1 MKNKALLFYLICSLV
16 LGVITFLVSI
26 TSSLEKLEF
35 RSYDLLLKLKKDPP
49 ASDKI
54 VQINIDDGS
63 INQLGDWPWTR
74 DIFADTLIRMKEL
87 GAASAVFDIEYISP
101 APLAVPKNIKNAI
114 SSKIYETELLAN
126 ELVSSFPKIVDEG
139 YSKQEVHDFANSVI
153 DDYLYPT
160 FTDLYDYI
168 DTHATQNND
177 ELFGKAVQFFENTWL
192 TVNNLDLGYNNILQ
206 EDIDYIRNRMLNYS
220 VEDSKNFVY
229 NDNEFTFRDTYDGK
243 DKGFTPALH
252 TLIKRAKGV
261 GFTNSNVDS
270 DGTRRRMELLY
281 EYNGKYLGQLVFAPL
296 LNILDANELVRTKN
310 KLIIKNAKDLENG
323 GRKDITIPL
332 DEHGRMLINW
342 QHEKDSDNA
351 DNWFG
356 FNYTAVSSIYH
367 LKLLEEN
374 IINNFNLIL
383 DSNPSDL
390 SNYFIF
396 YDDEG
401 YVLPYET
408 EIDELLAF
416 YNQCS
421 DYKSYLL
428 SKCTGYDEN
437 NNPIDG
443 ITTDEYEEY
452 FSLRKDFFTAAKEFC
467 NQNYLEYI
475 LSTQEFKSE
484 LQKNNTVDIFNQI
497 TENVTSYI
505 ANFDILNRILNGK
518 YCVVGMTAA
527 STTDIGATPFTKQ
540 YANVG
545 IHSNIMNTIL
555 TQSFIKVY
563 PWYFAFAVSF
573 LVSLLLGILL
583 FKSSNTKH
591 NLVSGVSRIIIIL
604 IFVILFVY
612 FDIYMPIVVNVLGY
626 LVLDFIIG
634 LAFRYLSSSKEKRY
648 ITAIA
653 SSFAN
658 KDTVEQLRKNPE
670 LFNTKGLKKHI
681 TVLFSDV
688 QKFSTLSEKLGKIYG
703 DEAPNKLVEIL
714 NEYLGDMSNEILKNN
729 GNIDKYEGD
738 AIISMFGAPDPGNL
752 YEKDGWAYQCLDA
765 AVKMKKCEEEFNKT
779 HSYLFEPVEVTNPDG
794 SKELVQLSPL
804 QTRIGINSGEAF
816 VGLMGSKTATF
827 SKLNYTMMGD
837 TVNLA
842 SRLEGANK
850 AYKSWIMCSE
860 DTWNLANS
868 GQNEGKLVARKLDK
882 IRVVGRSTPVQ
893 LYNIIGFTNELTIAQ
908 REEIDIFHAG
918 LEKYEKRDFVNA
930 GKLFMQAN
938 AIGEGDP
945 TAFIFAERCKHYI
958 ENGVPEN
965 WDGVMNL
972 TEK

>member
-1 MKNKALLFYLICSLV
+1 MKSKSLLFYLICTLAVAGTAFV
-16 LGVITFLVSI
+16 LSI
-26 TSSLEKLEF
+26 THSFEKLEY

-49 ASDKI
+49 VSDKI
-54 VQINIDDGS
+54 VQLNIDDGS
-63 INQLGDWPWTR
+63 INQLGDWPWSR

-101 APLAVPKNIKNAI
+101 APLAVPKNIKNTI
-114 SSKIYETELLAN
+114 SSKIYETELLTN
-126 ELVSSFPKIVDEG
+126 DLVQSIPQVVDAG
-139 YSKQEVHDFANSVI
+139 YSKSEVHDFADQLIS
-153 DDYLYPT
+153 DYLYPSY
-160 FTDLYDYI
+160 TDLYDYI

-177 ELFGKAVQFFENTWL
+177 ELFGQAVQFFENTWL
-192 TVNNLDLGYNNILQ
+192 TVNNADLGYSTITQ
-206 EDIDYIRNRMLNYS
+206 EDIDYIRNRMLTYN
-220 VEDSKNFVY
+220 VQDEKNFVY
-229 NDNEFTFRDTYDGK
+229 IDNEYTFKDTYDGK

-252 TLIKRAKGV
+252 TLIERAKGV
-261 GFTNSNVDS
+261 GFTNSNIDS
-270 DGTRRRMELLY
+270 DGTRRGMELLY
-281 EYNGKYLGQLVFAPL
+281 EYDGKYLGQLVFAPL
-296 LNILDANELVRTKN
+296 LDILDTKDIVRTKN
-310 KLIIKNAKDLENG
+310 KLIVKNAKDFATG

-342 QHEKDSDNA
+342 QHENDSKATDK
-351 DNWFG
+351 WFG

-374 IINNFNLIL
+374 IINNLDLIL
-383 DSNPSDL
+383 NSNPSDPA
-390 SNYFIF
+390 NYFIF
-396 YDDEG
+396 YDEEG
-401 YVLPYET
+401 YALPYLT
-408 EIDELLAF
+408 EIEDLLAF
-416 YNQCS
+416 YDQCAE
-421 DYKSYLL
+421 YKSYLL
-428 SKCTGYDEN
+428 SKCTGYDVN
-437 NNPIDG
+437 SNPYDG
-443 ITTDEYEEY
+443 ITPEEYSEY
-452 FSLRKDFFTAAKEFC
+452 FSLRNEFFQNAREFC
-467 NQNYLEYI
+467 NKGYLDTI
-475 LSTQEFKSE
+475 LQTQEFTSE
-484 LQKNNTVDIFNQI
+484 LQKNNTVDLFNQI
-497 TENVTSYI
+497 AENVNAYI
-505 ANFDILNRILNGK
+505 DNFNLLKTALDGK

-527 STTDIGATPFTKQ
+527 STTDIGATPFAKQ

-555 TQSFIKVY
+555 TESFITVW
-563 PWYFAFAVSF
+563 PWYITFAVSF
-573 LVSLLLGILL
+573 IVSLLLGLLL
-583 FKSSNTKH
+583 FKASNGLH
-591 NLVSGVSRIIIIL
+591 NTVSGIVRVVVIL
-604 IFVILFVY
+604 IFMILFVG
-612 FDIYMPIVVNVLGY
+612 FNIYNPIVLNVIVFLS
-626 LVLDFIIG
+626 VDFIAG
-634 LAFRYLSSSKEKRY
+634 VAFRYFASSKEKRY

-670 LFNTKGLKKHI
+670 LFNTKGLKKYI

-752 YEKDGWAYQCLDA
+752 YGKEGWAYQCLDA
-765 AVKMKKCEEEFNKT
+765 AVKMKKCEEIFNKT
-779 HSYLFEPVEVTNPDG
+779 HAELFEPVEVKKADG
-794 SKELVQLSPL
+794 STEIVQLAPL
-804 QTRIGINSGEAF
+804 QTRIGINSGEAY

-850 AYKSWIMCSE
+850 AYKSWIMCSD

-868 GQNEGKLVARKLDK
+868 GENEGKLVARKLDK

-908 REEIDIFHAG
+908 REEIEIFHAG

-938 AIGEGDP
+938 AIGDGDP

-958 ENGVPEN
+958 ENGVPEG

>member
-1 MKNKALLFYLICSLV
+1 MKSKNLIFYLVCSLLVAAIAFV
-16 LGVITFLVSI
+16 LSVTN
-26 TSSLEKLEF
+26 SLEKLEF
-35 RSYDLLLKLKKDPP
+35 RSYDLLLKFKKDPP

-101 APLAVPKNIKNAI
+101 APLAVPKNIKNTI
-114 SSKIYETELLAN
+114 SSKIYETELLTN
-126 ELVSSFPKIVDEG
+126 DLVRSFPQVVDAG
-139 YSKQEVHDFANSVI
+139 YSNSEIHDFADQLIN
-153 DDYLYPT
+153 DYLYPT
-160 FTDLYDYI
+160 YSDLYDYI

-177 ELFGKAVQFFENTWL
+177 ELFGQAVQFFENTWL
-192 TVNNLDLGYNNILQ
+192 TVNNLDLGYHNITQ
-206 EDIDYIRNRMLNYS
+206 EDVDYIRNRMLNYS
-220 VEDSKNFVY
+220 IEDEQNFVY
-229 NDNEFTFRDTYDGK
+229 IDNEYTFRDTYDGK

-296 LNILDANELVRTKN
+296 LDILDSKELVRTKN
-310 KLIIKNAKDLENG
+310 KLIVKNAKDFATG

-342 QHEKDSDNA
+342 QHEKDSENS

-374 IINNFNLIL
+374 IIRNFELIL
-383 DSNPSDL
+383 DSNPSD
-390 SNYFIF
+390 SANYFIF

-401 YVLPYET
+401 YALPYVA
-408 EIDELLAF
+408 EINELVNF
-416 YNQCS
+416 YNFCDS
-421 DYKSYLL
+421 YKEHLL
-428 SKCTGYDEN
+428 SKCTGYDIDG
-437 NNPIDG
+437 NPIDG
-443 ITTDEYEEY
+443 ITSDQYAEY
-452 FSLRKDFFTAAKEFC
+452 FDLRNQFFQRAAEFC
-467 NQNYLEYI
+467 DKKYI
-475 LSTQEFKSE
+475 DQIIARDSFYNDV
-484 LQKNNTVDIFNQI
+484 QKKNTIDVFNQI
-497 TENVTSYI
+497 TENIESYNE
-505 ANFDILNRILNGK
+505 NFKLLKNGLDGK

-555 TQSFIKVY
+555 TESFITVY
-563 PWYFAFAVSF
+563 PWYIAFAVSF
-573 LVSLLLGILL
+573 IVSLLLGIILC
-583 FKSSNTKH
+583 KSSNSIH
-591 NLVSGVSRIIIIL
+591 NLVGSGVRIL
-604 IFVILFVY
+604 VMLAFGILFVV
-612 FDIYMPIVVNVLGY
+612 FDIYIPMVLNVVFFL
-626 LVLDFIIG
+626 LIDFFAG
-634 LAFRYLSSSKEKRY
+634 LIFRYLSSSKEKRY

-779 HSYLFEPVEVTNPDG
+779 HSYLFEPVEVQTANG
-794 SKELVQLSPL
+794 GTEIVQLAPL
-804 QTRIGINSGEAF
+804 QTRIGINSGEAY

-850 AYKSWIMCSE
+850 AYKSWIMCS
-860 DTWNLANS
+860 DATWDLANS
-868 GQNEGKLVARKLDK
+868 GVNEGKLVARKLDK

-893 LYNIIGFTNELTIAQ
+893 LYNILGFTNEMTIAQ
-908 REEIDIFHAG
+908 REEIEIFHAG

-938 AIGEGDP
+938 SIGDGDP
-945 TAFIFAERCKHYI
+945 TAFIFAERCKYYI
-958 ENGVPEN
+958 ENGVPDN